1 MVSTLFTVE
10 IRSEPDIIH
19 AIGSVRYLMKDMP
32 FSDAERQCI
41 YVSVSEL
48 TRNVLDHS
56 GGTGVF
62 TCEALPYG
70 VRITVADKGKGIQD
84 IEAVL
89 SGSYK
94 SHTGLGLGLAGA
106 KRLMDEFY
114 IDSTWEGTKIIG
126 IKRIAT

>member
-1 MVSTLFTVE
+1 MIIVE

-19 AIGSVRYLMKDMP
+19 AIGSVRYLIKDMA
-32 FSDAERQCI
+32 FSDAERQSI

-48 TRNVLDHS
+48 TRNILDHS

-62 TCEALPYG
+62 TCEALHNG
-70 VRITVADKGKGIQD
+70 IRFTVSDNGKGIQD

-89 SGSYK
+89 SGRYK

-106 KRLMDEFY
+106 KRLMDELY

-126 IKRIAT
+126 IKRTTT